1 MARPFWQSDDE
12 IAFSHTHLDEGEKQ
26 KNVWD
31 DDDDERR
38 SHARVTVEDSFVIL

>member
-1 MARPFWQSDDE
+1 MNIFCMELP
-12 IAFSHTHLDEGEKQ
+12 LDFGEKQ